1 MKNSLYISSSEKSAG
16 SFITAIGIFH
26 HLKKLFK
33 RVGFFRPI
41 GSEYSSKIELI
52 NDYFG
57 LDEDIHNCY
66 GMSKDEASR
75 LISEGKMNDVSEIIL
90 QKYSKYKKNYDFVL
104 LHGFNSSTLDS
115 NISKDFNISLAK
127 NLNALFMPVL
137 NGHDKTISRIKQSVQ
152 LEKDY
157 IQKSKVS
164 HLWTAITRVDKKNL
178 SKLSDDG
185 ALFLRECPTLGSL
198 SLETIREKLDCDIV
212 SAHTSLIEHYID
224 KRIIADMS
232 IDMLSEKL
240 TEDDLIIVSKNNSDT
255 LLSLL
260 YAQNSRDVLKIG
272 AILLVGD
279 GELPKQTMQ
288 ILKGIN
294 NIDTIILDTKINAYE
309 VAEKI
314 ESLDVRMSKQEK
326 AKIKYAIE
334 LVQEQIPLE
343 VLKDK
348 LNVSYEDIMT
358 PFMFEHYIFQKA
370 KENMKNIVLP
380 ESNDDRILQA
390 SCFLQN
396 KNIVNITLLGDKDEI
411 INKSKSLGLDASKIN
426 IVNPKTSKLKKP
438 MVDELYKLRK
448 HKGLTKDNAIDL
460 LEDMTYFATMMVQMG
475 YADGMVSGAIHTT
488 ANTIRPALQ
497 IIKCEDNIDIVSSV
511 FFMCMDTKVLMFGDC
526 AINQN
531 PDAKAL
537 AQIAISSAKLSKQF
551 GFEPKIAMM
560 SYSSGGSGAGKDV
573 EKVQEA
579 TKIVQKN
586 KDILVEG
593 PLQYDSAIDKK
604 VGKLKMPDSKVAGV
618 ANVLIFPDLNT
629 GNNTYKAVQR
639 SSNTIAIG
647 PILQGLRKP
656 VNDLSRGCN
665 KDDIINTVVI
675 TALQAVSNSL

>member
-33 RVGFFRPI
+33 NVGFFRPI
-41 GSEYSSKIELI
+41 GSEYSNKIELM

-57 LDEDIHNCY
+57 LDEDINNCY
-66 GMSKDEASR
+66 GVSKEEASKFIAEDR
-75 LISEGKMNDVSEIIL
+75 MNDLSEIIL

-104 LHGFNSSTLDS
+104 LHGFNSSSLDA
-115 NISKDFNISLAK
+115 NISKDININLAK

-137 NGHDKTISRIKQSVQ
+137 SGYKKDISHIKQMIK

-157 IQKSKVS
+157 INKSKVS
-164 HLWTAITRVDKKNL
+164 HLYTITTRVSRDNL
-178 SKLSDDG
+178 SKLNDDSS
-185 ALFLRECPTLGSL
+185 LFLRECPRIGSL
-198 SLETIREKLDCDIV
+198 SLETIKESLDCNII
-212 SAHTSLIEHYID
+212 SSHTSLIEHYID
-224 KRIIADMS
+224 KRIIADMG
-232 IDMLSEKL
+232 IDILSEKL
-240 TEDDLIIVSKNNSDT
+240 TADDLIIVSKNNSDT

-279 GELPKQTMQ
+279 GKLPKQTMQ

-294 NIDTIILDTKINAYE
+294 NLNTIILDTKIDAYE
-309 VAEKI
+309 VAGKI
-314 ESLDVRMSKQEK
+314 ESLSVRMSKQEK
-326 AKIKYAIE
+326 GKIKDAIE
-334 LVQEQIPLE
+334 LVQERIPLE

-348 LNVSYEDIMT
+348 LNASYEDIMT

-370 KENMKNIVLP
+370 KANMKNIILP
-380 ESNDDRILQA
+380 ESNDERILQA

-396 KNIVNITLLGDKDEI
+396 KEIVNITLLGDKDEI
-411 INKSKSLGLDASKIN
+411 INKCKSLGLDASKVN
-426 IVNPKTSKLKKP
+426 IVNPKTSKLKKG
-438 MVDELYKLRK
+438 MIDEFYNLRK
-448 HKGLTKDNAIDL
+448 HKGLTKEHAIDL

-531 PDAKAL
+531 PNAKQL

-579 TKIVQKN
+579 TKIVQEN

-675 TALQAVSNSL
+675 TALQAVSK